1 MISKIE
7 RNEFPFFSENC
18 LIGFDGVLK
27 LCDFGFAR
35 TLDEGELS
43 RTFCGSTV
51 YAAPEVLSA
60 SEDYNPYFS
69 DVWSC
74 GIVLYAMFTAQVST
88 SKMVTYKN
96 KKWIIRPPEVT
107 KSDFTIGFSVVE
119 LV

>member
-1 MISKIE
+1 MISKSKKSK
-7 RNEFPFFSENC
+7 FSYFSENC

-74 GIVLYAMFTAQVST
+74 GIVLYAMFTAQVNT
-88 SKMVTYKN
+88 SN
-96 KKWIIRPPEVT
+96 RIRKINPFLDAIWEGLAQQICKT
-107 KSDFTIGFSVVE
+107 GNCRT
-119 LV
+119 

>member
-1 MISKIE
+1 MISKKE
-7 RNEFPFFSENC
+7 RNEFPYFSENC

-74 GIVLYAMFTAQVST
+74 GIVLYAMFTAQV
-88 SKMVTYKN
+88 
-96 KKWIIRPPEVT
+96 
-107 KSDFTIGFSVVE
+107 KSDGYVE
-119 LV
+119 FRDYKWA